1 MRSMKGGMTFRYTAA
16 LLSGVLALGT
26 ASTSMAQPKP
36 QPTTTAPAKPPQ
48 TPPAKPP
55 QTPPAK
61 PPQTPGT
68 GPGAPTKPKKPLTEA
83 QKKEGA
89 KKAFKAAEEKFAA
102 GDYAGAIVHYQEAD
116 DLVPGAMP
124 KYKIAIATEKMN
136 KPVEAVAAYQKFLDA
151 NPDPEKFK
159 DKIVE
164 AKTKQEAL
172 RKTPA
177 KVKVTVNPPLT
188 PPAAVTFEVDGAV
201 AQPAGNELSV
211 PPGKHKITAKAT
223 GYDPATKEVE
233 VTFAEA
239 KDLEISLTKSAP
251 PVVAAVPTTPPA
263 TTTPPPAKP
272 VLPPE
277 PRSNV
282 PAYVT
287 IGLAGAGVVVG
298 TIFGVQALGAKSDYE
313 ETPTQEL
320 FDEAE
325 RSALLADM
333 SYGIALTFGVTGLVL
348 LLSNDAPEPA
358 AKGALV
364 KPAVAKPTFTPWIGT
379 KGGGGAATLRF

>member
-16 LLSGVLALGT
+16 LISGVLALGT

-36 QPTTTAPAKPPQ
+36 QPKPTAPATTTTAPAKPPQ

-55 QTPPAK
+55 QTPA
-61 PPQTPGT
+61 T
-68 GPGAPTKPKKPLTEA
+68 GPAAPTKPKKPLTET
-83 QKKEGA
+83 QKKDGA
-89 KKAFKAAEEKFAA
+89 KKAFKAAEDKFAA

-136 KPVEAVAAYQKFLDA
+136 KPVEAVAAFQRFLDA

-164 AKTKQEAL
+164 AKAKQEAL

-177 KVKVTVNPPLT
+177 KVKVTVNPPLS
-188 PPAAVTFEVDGAV
+188 PPAAVTFEVDGAP
-201 AQPAGNELSV
+201 QPAGNELSV
-211 PPGKHKITAKAT
+211 PPGKHKITAKAL
-223 GYDPATKEVE
+223 GYDAATKEVE

-239 KDLEISLTKSAP
+239 KDLEIALTKSAP
-251 PVVAAVPTTPPA
+251 PVVAAVPTTTPA
-263 TTTPPPAKP
+263 TTTAPPPAKP
-272 VLPPE
+272 VPPPE

-313 ETPTQEL
+313 EAPTQEL
-320 FDEAE
+320 FDKAE

-348 LLSNDAPEPA
+348 LLSNDTPEPA